1 MDRIDP
7 PADLLIPRLFDS
19 WIRLVSYLG
28 NIKEDSR
35 KREPLGRR
43 QFQGISCDIGKSFH
57 GEILLAHAVM
67 SRGDFFYRLWGSSV
81 FLPWVTKRDAA
92 LGWEYTLIEK
102 AGPLR
107 WSNRA
112 GASESKSTEERFEQN
127 RSGAEK
133 DCSRRPEG

>member
-67 SRGDFFYRLWGSSV
+67 SRGDFF
-81 FLPWVTKRDAA
+81 LPA
-92 LGWEYTLIEK
+92 LGIISFLTLGYE
-102 AGPLR
+102 AGCRTWMGIHP
-107 WSNRA
+107 NRKG
-112 GASESKSTEERFEQN
+112 GAFEMEQPSGSERVKEH
-127 RSGAEK
+127 GGK
-133 DCSRRPEG
+133 V

>member
-67 SRGDFFYRLWGSSV
+67 SRGDFF
-81 FLPWVTKRDAA
+81 LPA
-92 LGWEYTLIEK
+92 LGIISFLTLGYEAGCRTWMEYTLIEK

-127 RSGAEK
+127 
-133 DCSRRPEG
+133 